1 MGCQIHLGDV
11 LWSAL
16 KGLKMLLHICN
27 SYLLDICSQTGAV
40 PFEMKGVI
48 DANFV
53 DAISMVGSSMFAIQL
68 NNRPKDINVVQRIF
82 EV

>member
-16 KGLKMLLHICN
+16 KGLKMLL
-27 SYLLDICSQTGAV
+27 YICSQTGAV

-53 DAISMVGSSMFAIQL
+53 DAISMAGSSMFAIQL